1 MNPPSFHF
9 STSRTVLFGLLVLL
23 AGCTT
28 IYSDNPLSD
37 PETAKPDEK
46 LMGEWMP
53 KPVPKENYLRLNVK
67 KMDAPGYPSG
77 TMKLILTPFA
87 PGGTP
92 VKGGAIRA
100 GVIVATEAEGKT
112 FVNLCGRAIEEP
124 AELPAWEKL
133 RAQGFS
139 ILKYSVA
146 QDTLKLWYVGD
157 ESPLKTAVKN
167 GKLKGKFQP
176 AGPGGFGPTV
186 HVTDTGAKLSRLL
199 SNEEAHIFSGRPEVL
214 ARVK

>member
-1 MNPPSFHF
+1 MNGPSSRF
-9 STSRTVLFGLLVLL
+9 SVSRTVLFGLLVLL

-46 LMGEWMP
+46 LIGEWMP
-53 KPVPKENYLRLNVK
+53 KQKPKDDYLRLTVK
-67 KMDAPGYPSG
+67 KMDAPGYPAG
-77 TMKLILTPFA
+77 TMKLILTPFE

-92 VKGGAIRA
+92 VKGGAIRV
-100 GVIVATEAEGKT
+100 GVIFCTELKGKT

-124 AELPAWEKL
+124 AKLPAWEKL

-139 ILKYSVA
+139 ILKYSAA

-167 GKLKGKFQP
+167 GMLKGKFQP

-186 HVTDTGAKLSRLL
+186 RVTDTGANLARLL
-199 SNEEAHIFSGRPEVL
+199 SKEEAWIFSGRPEVCT
-214 ARVK
+214 RVK